1 MGPCLAIADPLLTAL
16 HASTNN
22 VIILE
27 EDLLIAPDFF
37 SYFKAVS
44 DTFQSRPSEAAGLLA
59 VSAWNDNGQGR
70 HVSDPQQLYRSDF
83 FPGLGWMLTRSIW
96 EELRDQWPAA
106 YWDDW
111 LREPARRRD
120 RHIIRPEVSRT
131 YHIGKR
137 GVSNSEFGQVTY
149 DIQPLIINT
158 VHLLPI
164 YILHPNN

>member
-1 MGPCLAIADPLLTAL
+1 M
-16 HASTNN
+16 
-22 VIILE
+22 
-27 EDLLIAPDFF
+27 
-37 SYFKAVS
+37 S
-44 DTFQSRPSEAAGLLA
+44 DTFQARPSEAAGLLA

-83 FPGLGWMLTRSIW
+83 FPGLGWMLTRSAW

-149 DIQPLIINT
+149 HIQPLIINT
-158 VHLLPI
+158 VRLLVI
-164 YILHPNN
+164 YIIHLQLTIPMQYLTEMRLNDVPVDFTRLDLSYLYK